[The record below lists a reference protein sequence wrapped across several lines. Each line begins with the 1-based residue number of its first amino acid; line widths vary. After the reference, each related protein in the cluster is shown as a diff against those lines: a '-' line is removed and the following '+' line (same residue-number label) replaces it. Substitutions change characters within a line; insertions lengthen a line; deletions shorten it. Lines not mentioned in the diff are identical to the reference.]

1 MSSHANHRNPDL
13 PDVREL
19 VVRALA
25 EDIGQGDWTTLAT
38 VPADARVRGRVVA
51 KSEAVLAGRDLFAV
65 VFDEVSPGV
74 QVTPLVAEG
83 ARVTRGQDVLRFEG
97 PARTLLTGER
107 VALNLLQRASGIAT
121 LTRAFVDAVQG
132 TRARIAD
139 TRKTVP
145 GLRALDKYAVR
156 AGGGVNHRAGLD
168 GGVLVKENHIA
179 AAGSLRT
186 AVERARQFAPLT
198 LRVEVETRNR
208 AEVEEALAAGADI
221 IMLDNMSLAD
231 MRAAVALIGGRAL
244 VEASGNVTLET
255 VRAVAEC
262 GVDVISVGA
271 LTHSVRAADLSM
283 LLDATA
289 ADGPAEAQV

>member
-1 MSSHANHRNPDL
+1 MLSLERDPNLSRSAAI
-13 PDVREL
+13 EL
-19 VVRALA
+19 VRRALA

-38 VPADARVRGRVVA
+38 IPAGARARGRVLA
-51 KSEAVLAGRDLFAV
+51 KSDAVVAALELV
-65 VFDEVSPGV
+65 PLVFDEVAPGV
-74 QVTPLVAEG
+74 RVTPLVADG
-83 ARVTRGQDVLRFEG
+83 ARVARGQDVLRLEG
-97 PARTLLTGER
+97 PAHALLTGER

-156 AGGGVNHRAGLD
+156 TGGGVNHRAGLD
-168 GGVLVKENHIA
+168 GGVLIKENHIA
-179 AAGSLRT
+179 AAGCIRT
-186 AVERARQFAPLT
+186 AVERARRLAPLT
-198 LRVEVETRNR
+198 LRIEVEARNL

-221 IMLDNMSLAD
+221 VMLDNMSPAE
-231 MRAAVALIGGRAL
+231 MRVAVGRIAGRAL

-255 VRAVAEC
+255 VRSVAEC

-271 LTHSVRAADLSM
+271 LTHSVRAADLSL
-283 LLDATA
+283 LLDAPTTA
-289 ADGPAEAQV
+289 GTEAPA